1 MEFAG
6 EVLLVGAANVAAM
19 AITRRIFPE
28 SPLAQAFVA
37 GALIH
42 ITAEVSGINSA
53 YCWRRRINWVRR
65 KQRLSD
71 DDKTDWESKKSGCQK
86 LLGTGCSSLDSALLC
101 STE

>member
-6 EVLLVGAANVAAM
+6 EVLLVGAANIAAM
-19 AITRRIFPE
+19 TITRRIFPE

-42 ITAEVSGINSA
+42 ITAEVTGVNSA
-53 YCWRRRINWVRR
+53 YCWRRRIKWVRR
-65 KQRLSD
+65 KQRLD
-71 DDKTDWESKKSGCQK
+71 DDEKTDWTSKSGCRK